1 MNLLLLPFMPILA
14 VEGAAEMLEQGL
26 TMSEDIGAIYDL
38 QWQQI
43 FTPVA
48 SVTEFSLYEVITDL
62 ALVFAVG
69 ALVLFMMRFAY
80 AAIHEGDFAE
90 PARMLIW
97 PLIVVLL
104 LSDDGRLLAQASR
117 AFHDVL
123 NDASIQ
129 VLKVTSLSVSLEEA
143 VRGAMAK
150 GVIGVE
156 ISSQIQQC
164 QNLIGEAQVECLQL
178 AQEQV
183 AATMEGF
190 KQHWLVS
197 AAGTAAS
204 AVFPFLDLT
213 LNSIEGAV
221 EAYNT
226 SGGSVGQILPGFFGG
241 FVGTTTRAIIHAF
254 LMAFQWGFVNL
265 VQISMLLTA
274 LVGPIAVAASLL
286 PFGGKPIFAWLT
298 GFFSLGFIQIMYNII
313 VGLAAVVILNANTFD
328 TNGFLVLI
336 AILAPALAIALATG
350 GGLAIFNIMLS
361 GSVGAATILMT
372 TLNGGNHYSV
382 SQSQQQNPHPAP

>member
-1 MNLLLLPFMPILA
+1 
-14 VEGAAEMLEQGL
+14 
-26 TMSEDIGAIYDL
+26 
-38 QWQQI
+38 
-43 FTPVA
+43 
-48 SVTEFSLYEVITDL
+48 
-62 ALVFAVG
+62 
-69 ALVLFMMRFAY
+69 
-80 AAIHEGDFAE
+80 
-90 PARMLIW
+90 
-97 PLIVVLL
+97 
-104 LSDDGRLLAQASR
+104 
-117 AFHDVL
+117 
-123 NDASIQ
+123 
-129 VLKVTSLSVSLEEA
+129 
-143 VRGAMAK
+143 
-150 GVIGVE
+150 
-156 ISSQIQQC
+156 
-164 QNLIGEAQVECLQL
+164 
-178 AQEQV
+178 
-183 AATMEGF
+183 
-190 KQHWLVS
+190 
-197 AAGTAAS
+197 
-204 AVFPFLDLT
+204 
-213 LNSIEGAV
+213 V
-221 EAYNT
+221 EAYNA

-372 TLNGGNHYSV
+372 TLNGGHHYSV

>member
-1 MNLLLLPFMPILA
+1 
-14 VEGAAEMLEQGL
+14 MLEQGL

-43 FTPVA
+43 FTPIP
-48 SVTEFSLYEVITDL
+48 SVIGYSIYGQIANL
-62 ALVFAVG
+62 AETFAVG
-69 ALVLFMMRFAY
+69 ALVLFMMRFVY
-80 AAIHEGDFAE
+80 AAVHEGDYSE
-90 PARMLIW
+90 PLRMLIW

-104 LSDDGRLLAQASR
+104 LSNDGQFLAQSSR
-117 AFHDVL
+117 AFRDVL
-123 NDASIQ
+123 NETAAG
-129 VLKVTSLSVSLEEA
+129 VLTVSALNVSLEEA

-156 ISSQIQQC
+156 ISAQIQQC
-164 QNLIGEAQVECLQL
+164 QALIGESQVECLQ
-178 AQEQV
+178 AAYEQV
-183 AATMEGF
+183 SATMEAF
-190 KQHWLVS
+190 KDNWLVT

-204 AVFPFLDLT
+204 VVFPWLDQALGG
-213 LNSIEGAV
+213 IEGAL

-241 FVGTTTRAIIHAF
+241 FVGTTTRALIHAF

-298 GFFSLGFIQIMYNII
+298 GFFALGFVQIMYNII
-313 VGLAAVVILNANTFD
+313 VGLAAVVIMNANTFD
-328 TNGFLVLI
+328 TNGYLVLI
-336 AILAPALAIALATG
+336 ALLAPALAIALASG

-361 GSVGAATILMT
+361 SSVGAV
-372 TLNGGNHYSV
+372 TLLVSSAARASYTPP
-382 SQSQQQNPHPAP
+382 SQSH